1 MKDNIRSSGLYDEK
15 GLLTYA
21 MLDQAYHA
29 TPCPTR
35 IIDLNGRILSQN
47 RAMNQIVKV
56 VGDEYQGKYCYELL
70 RTIEV
75 CQTDLCPLRQIEA
88 GRQIVTLNAD
98 RETFDGHSFPAKIM
112 AAPFRDPE
120 GKIIGIIEI
129 TFDLTEHVE
138 IIQQLEATNQSLQ
151 IIQRELEAYSQFVT
165 ELVKEIRLDSLA
177 HKALKGLV
185 QESQSQLG
193 IIYLLDGQD
202 GDQLLK
208 PLTTWGIEGSPPVFS
223 VGQGLSG
230 QVAKDGSPLF
240 LREVPEDYFRIGSG
254 LGESPPRSL
263 ALFPLKVGDQL
274 VGLVELASIQ
284 DLSPKEAFLKGL
296 INQLAIALFNAVS
309 RQKIEELNLELQEK
323 NRLLEL
329 QNEELQAQSEELMA
343 QAEEIQSQAE
353 ELAAQRDVLEK
364 KNLEIEEANRL
375 KSEFLSN
382 MSHELRTPLNAV
394 LGMARLMLD
403 EAAGPLTERQREYLE
418 VIIRNGN
425 SLLELIN
432 DILDLNRIESGK
444 IDISFAEFSL
454 DDLLKDV
461 ESSIRPLAEK
471 KNLRFILSSQEAP
484 KTIVTDQ
491 KRLRQILINLLSNAV
506 KFTEEGEVE
515 LKIRFKEGPERDFVC
530 FEVRDTGIGIPPGQE
545 KVIFEAFRQ
554 INGSITRK
562 YGGSGLGLHIVKKLT
577 ELLGGEI
584 SVRSQPG
591 KGSVFSLTLP
601 RDRRSKRRPS
611 DESWKA
617 LVKQALHKEVDP
629 QVKTS
634 GEEKKVLVVDDDMI
648 VIRELGV
655 LLRSTGWRLFFAFDG
670 QGGLKIAQE
679 KRPDLIILDLKMPI
693 MDGFTFL
700 EHLVKDPEIADIPV
714 IVLTSMDLNEAQI
727 RELKGNIQG
736 IIYKGNIGREELI
749 NQIKKALDS
758 MASPELVKEPPPARI
773 RPGGRKILVA
783 EDNPDNQYFIEE
795 ILKRH
800 GFKIIR
806 ALNGREAIELASLER
821 PDLILMDIQMPEISG
836 LEAGQLIRR
845 LPGLEDVPIIALTAK
860 AMAGDREKILASGC
874 NDYIAKPFVPED
886 LINVVYKWLPK
897 N

>member
-1 MKDNIRSSGLYDEK
+1 
-15 GLLTYA
+15 
-21 MLDQAYHA
+21 
-29 TPCPTR
+29 
-35 IIDLNGRILSQN
+35 
-47 RAMNQIVKV
+47 
-56 VGDEYQGKYCYELL
+56 
-70 RTIEV
+70 
-75 CQTDLCPLRQIEA
+75 
-88 GRQIVTLNAD
+88 
-98 RETFDGHSFPAKIM
+98 
-112 AAPFRDPE
+112 
-120 GKIIGIIEI
+120 
-129 TFDLTEHVE
+129 
-138 IIQQLEATNQSLQ
+138 
-151 IIQRELEAYSQFVT
+151 
-165 ELVKEIRLDSLA
+165 
-177 HKALKGLV
+177 
-185 QESQSQLG
+185 
-193 IIYLLDGQD
+193 
-202 GDQLLK
+202 
-208 PLTTWGIEGSPPVFS
+208 
-223 VGQGLSG
+223 
-230 QVAKDGSPLF
+230 
-240 LREVPEDYFRIGSG
+240 
-254 LGESPPRSL
+254 
-263 ALFPLKVGDQL
+263 
-274 VGLVELASIQ
+274 
-284 DLSPKEAFLKGL
+284 
-296 INQLAIALFNAVS
+296 
-309 RQKIEELNLELQEK
+309 
-323 NRLLEL
+323 
-329 QNEELQAQSEELMA
+329 
-343 QAEEIQSQAE
+343 
-353 ELAAQRDVLEK
+353 
-364 KNLEIEEANRL
+364 
-375 KSEFLSN
+375 
-382 MSHELRTPLNAV
+382 
-394 LGMARLMLD
+394 MLD

-471 KNLRFILSSQEAP
+471 KNLRFILSGQEAP

-515 LKIRFKEGPERDFVC
+515 LKIRFKEGPERDFIC

-611 DESWKA
+611 DEAWKA